1 MRILVGVCA
10 LSRWTSNT
18 QPVGLRQH
26 HLQDRHEGRRLAE
39 VAVAHDVCVDVEPV
53 GVAAALDA
61 AGHVVKTTDNS
72 WRQLER
78 EREVCVSQT
87 TIWKITVQITKHKQR
102 R

>member
-72 WRQLER
+72 WRQCLF
-78 EREVCVSQT
+78 SQLV
-87 TIWKITVQITKHKQR
+87 IEILKPLMSIIQLPLGLRV
-102 R
+102 